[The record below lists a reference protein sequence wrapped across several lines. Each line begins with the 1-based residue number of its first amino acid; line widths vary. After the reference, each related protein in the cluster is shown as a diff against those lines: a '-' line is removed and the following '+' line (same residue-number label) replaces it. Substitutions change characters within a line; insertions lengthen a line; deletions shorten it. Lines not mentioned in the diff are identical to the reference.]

1 MLLVLIFGSIANWKK
16 KKKPP
21 PPAKKTEKLKNPK
34 PLKSQNKTIDSYE
47 ALWQSNNKS
56 RKNV

>member
-1 MLLVLIFGSIANWKK
+1 MKYSVHAVGCLDTWEAFPEKTKK
-16 KKKPP
+16 IP
-21 PPAKKTEKLKNPK
+21 KTW
-34 PLKSQNKTIDSYE
+34 KSQNKTADSYE